1 MPKIPIETAAPAVR
15 PPRPRR
21 QLILGAGAT
30 ASLILTLAN
39 RPAFA
44 AKTCN
49 HSTWISWKG
58 ELTHPSQKPSP
69 CIGDSPA
76 TWSSNADSLWAPNWG
91 IGFTKSTRFTATFPA
106 VTANGWSR
114 NGGTDSLAGALAGH
128 LIIKN
133 SGDSGSDDGSGSSSN
148 TLPASFPAQAT
159 AALLNINFYGDK
171 YGTAEN
177 AQTIAALK
185 SEVATALNAADDGTG
200 QENINAFIAKY
211 SALNTA

>member
-1 MPKIPIETAAPAVR
+1 MTEEPKSPDELEAQIMR

-44 AKTCN
+44 AKACN

-58 ELTHPSQKPSP
+58 ELTNPSMEPSP
-69 CIGDSPA
+69 CIGDSPS
-76 TWSSNADSLWAPNWG
+76 TWAANAASLWAPSWG
-91 IGFTKSTRFTATFPA
+91 DTYTTSMQFTTTFPA
-106 VTANGWSR
+106 VTVHPWTIN
-114 NGGTDSLAGALAGH
+114 GTDTLLNALQGGISIH
-128 LIIKN
+128 E
-133 SGDSGSDDGSGSSSN
+133 
-148 TLPASFPAQAT
+148 LPPQKLPTSFPQHAV

-171 YGTAEN
+171 YGTAAN
-177 AQTIAALK
+177 AQTTAALIA
-185 SEVATALNAADDGTG
+185 EVAGDMPTNFSTAKA
-200 QENINAFIAKY
+200 NIDAFIAKY